1 MKNIKIIEVP
11 SEIGAGTRGA
21 SLGVEA
27 IKIAALDFMSS
38 LFINIPREQIQ
49 DENNLLYEPIESPH
63 ARRIKGIYRMWE
75 RIAESVKDCVNS
87 GIFPILLSGDHSN
100 AGGTIAG
107 LKMANPKSQLGV
119 VWIDAHADMHTPYT
133 SPSGNMH
140 GMPLGASLG
149 EDNLENKVHKLDKN
163 TVEYWEKLKNLG
175 KVSPKI
181 KPENLVFIALR
192 DYEKEEEALLKKL
205 NIKIIPVS
213 EVRKKGIAQVTRNV
227 FQYLNKCDEIYISFD
242 VDSMDSSISRGTG
255 TPVANGLKEKEAED
269 LLATMMQ
276 NHKVCCLEITEVNP
290 TLDKENLMA
299 EIAFTILQRCINQ
312 LMLT

>member
-38 LFINIPREQIQ
+38 LFINIPREQIE

-63 ARRIKGIYRMWE
+63 ARRIKGVLRMWE
-75 RIAESVKDCVNS
+75 RISESVKDCISS
-87 GIFPILLSGDHSN
+87 GIFPIVLSGDHSN

-107 LKMANPKSQLGV
+107 LKMARPKAKLGV
-119 VWIDAHADMHTPYT
+119 IWIDAHADMHTPYT

-149 EDNLENKVHKLDKN
+149 QDNLENKVHKLDKN
-163 TVEYWEKLKNLG
+163 TIDYWEKLKNIG
-175 KVSPKI
+175 KINPKI
-181 KPENLVFIALR
+181 NPEDLVFIALR
-192 DYEKEEEALLKKL
+192 DYEKEEEALIKKL
-205 NIKIIPVS
+205 NIKVIPVS
-213 EVRKKGIAQVTRNV
+213 EVRKKGIAQVVRNV
-227 FQYLNKCDEIYISFD
+227 FQYLNKCDDIYISFD

-255 TPVANGLKEKEAED
+255 TPVANGLREKEAED
-269 LLATMMQ
+269 MLATMMQ
-276 NHKVCCLEITEVNP
+276 NHKVTCLEITEVNP
-290 TLDKENLMA
+290 TLDKENMMA
-299 EIAFTILQRCINQ
+299 EIAFTVLQRCINQ

>member
-38 LFINIPREQIQ
+38 LFINIPREKIE

-63 ARRIKGIYRMWE
+63 ARRIKGVLKMWE
-75 RIAESVKDCVNS
+75 RISESVNDCIHS
-87 GIFPILLSGDHSN
+87 GFFPIVLSGDHSN
-100 AGGTIAG
+100 AGGTLAG
-107 LKMANPKSQLGV
+107 LKKANPNKKLGV
-119 VWIDAHADMHTPYT
+119 IWIDAHADIHTPYT

-140 GMPLGASLG
+140 GMPLAASIAD
-149 EDNLENKVHKLDKN
+149 DNMECKVHKLDKN
-163 TVEYWEKLKNLG
+163 TTEYWDKLKNIG
-175 KVSPKI
+175 KIKPKI
-181 KPENLVFIALR
+181 KPEHLVYIALR
-192 DYEKEEEALLKKL
+192 DFEKEEEALIKKH
-205 NIKIIPVS
+205 NIKVIPVS

-227 FQYLNKCDEIYISFD
+227 FQYLNDCDEIYISFD

-255 TPVANGLKEKEAED
+255 TPVANGLKAKEAED